1 MGQWN
6 SKNRNY
12 LIDRNKIYIMKVFIK
27 NIGENIYPDLNEN
40 SEKAL
45 KKLKEEYDLDIH
57 FLFSDGLGITFD
69 DKKYEIGSD
78 TSYDLLFLDPK
89 TKKGVLSY
97 TEFPYS
103 LVFKDQHGKIV
114 AEIDRYNTIL
124 EEIDDDTYGDN

>member
-1 MGQWN
+1 
-6 SKNRNY
+6 
-12 LIDRNKIYIMKVFIK
+12 MKVFIK

-89 TKKGVLSY
+89 TKKGVLRY

-124 EEIDDDTYGDN
+124 EEIDDDTQGDN